1 MHRSLVALALLAL
14 AFPVTARA
22 EDAAV
27 LYDPAT
33 VALIDLA
40 IPVESREALAADPGE
55 YVDATFT
62 LEAGELAF
70 GPHPVEV
77 RLKGSTSFRPLGGK
91 AAFKVKFPKEHRLL
105 GLKSLT
111 LNNMVQ
117 DPSMVREALGYE
129 ILRAAGVAAP
139 HAGYAYVRVNGDGYG
154 LYLNLE
160 TYDDVS
166 MERLFDSTQHLY
178 EADVPRVDLAPGGA
192 SAFEVEEGD
201 EDDLADLEA
210 LIAAANATGGDWS
223 HGIGRHRG
231 PRRDDAHV
239 GRRAVRRPLGRLRRG
254 VAGHLPE
261 QLLPAQRRG
270 RALHDA
276 AVGHG
281 PDVRDRHRV
290 PGQRRAAARCLR
302 RRRVV
307 PAGPARRPCGGRG
320 RR

>member
-62 LEAGELAF
+62 LEAGELAL

-111 LNNMVQ
+111 LTTW
-117 DPSMVREALGYE
+117 SRT
-129 ILRAAGVAAP
+129 R
-139 HAGYAYVRVNGDGYG
+139 RWS
-154 LYLNLE
+154 
-160 TYDDVS
+160 TR
-166 MERLFDSTQHLY
+166 RL
-178 EADVPRVDLAPGGA
+178 
-192 SAFEVEEGD
+192 
-201 EDDLADLEA
+201 
-210 LIAAANATGGDWS
+210 ATRSCARPAW
-223 HGIGRHRG
+223 
-231 PRRDDAHV
+231 PRRT
-239 GRRAVRRPLGRLRRG
+239 RAMPTC
-254 VAGHLPE
+254 A
-261 QLLPAQRRG
+261 
-270 RALHDA
+270 
-276 AVGHG
+276 
-281 PDVRDRHRV
+281 
-290 PGQRRAAARCLR
+290 
-302 RRRVV
+302 
-307 PAGPARRPCGGRG
+307 
-320 RR
+320 